1 MWAYDQ
7 PDTLYAT
14 VHPASI
20 SKIGR
25 FLLKPDTQL
34 RVSPCFGSRTRPARP
49 FPNPRIFPVRGNQLH
64 PRAKQRSTFPRLS
77 PQERQNYITSP
88 RPVSTAPL
96 APVRGSGVGNKE
108 HPTPLCLS
116 VLPPHPKRVVPTH
129 PQRVIPTTPLW
140 VYRHTPCRYYRHTL
154 RWYYRQPPRG
164 YYRKR
169 QRGREIARR
178 RSWERY
184 IDV

>member
-1 MWAYDQ
+1 MLKMLSNPLRPVNQ
-7 PDTLYAT
+7 PPSFVIVKVGQTGFVNQATLRNSP
-14 VHPASI
+14 PAARCTTGD
-20 SKIGR
+20 SK
-25 FLLKPDTQL
+25 D
-34 RVSPCFGSRTRPARP
+34 VSPSNSWNDTKSAVLR
-49 FPNPRIFPVRGNQLH
+49 QL
-64 PRAKQRSTFPRLS
+64 
-77 PQERQNYITSP
+77 PQAT
-88 RPVSTAPL
+88 L

>member
-1 MWAYDQ
+1 MNDVHLPRFGLPFCRRDGGSTEWVLYGTSTRD
-7 PDTLYAT
+7 PLGLTGDSKDFSPSNSWNDTKSAVLRQLPQAT
-14 VHPASI
+14 
-20 SKIGR
+20 
-25 FLLKPDTQL
+25 
-34 RVSPCFGSRTRPARP
+34 
-49 FPNPRIFPVRGNQLH
+49 
-64 PRAKQRSTFPRLS
+64 
-77 PQERQNYITSP
+77 
-88 RPVSTAPL
+88 L
-96 APVRGSGVGNKE
+96 APVKGSGVGNKE